1 MDEKNQLLL
10 GIDLGKQASQITCFD
25 RTEYEAVPLGREI
38 NGEMVY
44 EFPMALKWLKARERG
59 AFRIRR
65 ETVVRRSYWI
75 TCWNIFRK
83 HRLKQGTHFSNGNG
97 VRTVSDQAA

>member
-44 EFPMALKWLKARERG
+44 EFPMALKWLKASGTWRFPDQEG
-59 AFRIRR
+59 DGG
-65 ETVVRRSYWI
+65 EGI
-75 TCWNIFRK
+75 TCWNVFRK
-83 HRLKQGTHFSNGNG
+83 HRLKQGDTLFK
-97 VRTVSDQAA
+97 RKWC

>member
-38 NGEMVY
+38 NGSPVGTFSE
-44 EFPMALKWLKARERG
+44 
-59 AFRIRR
+59 
-65 ETVVRRSYWI
+65 
-75 TCWNIFRK
+75 NI
-83 HRLKQGTHFSNGNG
+83 
-97 VRTVSDQAA
+97 V